1 MTAHFLDITRYYC
14 PMTFVKVKV
23 KLCEM
28 APGDV
33 LDVLLT
39 GEEPLR
45 NIPAAVARDGYKVLD
60 VHPVEEGLYCMRI
73 RK

>member
-1 MTAHFLDITRYYC
+1 MIVRRLDITRYYC

-23 KLCEM
+23 QLCEM
-28 APGDV
+28 APGEV
-33 LDVLLT
+33 LEVLLA

-45 NIPAAVARDGYKVLD
+45 NVPAAVARDGYHVLD
-60 VHPVEEGLYCMRI
+60 VQPVEEGVYCMRI

>member
-1 MTAHFLDITRYYC
+1 MIVHFLDITRYYC

-28 APGDV
+28 VPGDV

-45 NIPAAVARDGYKVLD
+45 NIPAAVVRDGYNVLD
-60 VHPVEEGLYCMRI
+60 VHPVAEDVYRVRI

>member
-1 MTAHFLDITRYYC
+1 MNVRRLDITRYYC

-23 KLCEM
+23 QLCEM
-28 APGDV
+28 AAGDV
-33 LDVLLT
+33 LEVLLK

-45 NIPAAVARDGYKVLD
+45 NVPAAATRDGYSVLD
-60 VHPVEEGLYCMRI
+60 VFPVEQDVYCVRI

>member
-1 MTAHFLDITRYYC
+1 MIVHFLDITRYHC

-28 APGDV
+28 ASGDV

-45 NIPAAVARDGYKVLD
+45 NIPAAVARDGYNVLA
-60 VHPVEEGLYCMRI
+60 VHPVEEDVYCVRI

>member
-1 MTAHFLDITRYYC
+1 MNVRRLDITRYYC

-23 KLCEM
+23 QLCDM
-28 APGDV
+28 AAGEV
-33 LDVLLT
+33 LEVLLK

-45 NIPAAVARDGYKVLD
+45 NVPDAAIRDGYSVLD
-60 VHPVEEGLYCMRI
+60 VFPVEQDVYCVRI

>member
-1 MTAHFLDITRYYC
+1 MNVRRLDITRYYC

-23 KLCEM
+23 QLCEM
-28 APGDV
+28 APGEV
-33 LDVLLT
+33 LEVLLK

-45 NIPAAVARDGYKVLD
+45 NVPAAATRDGHGVLD
-60 VHPVEEGLYCMRI
+60 VFPVEQDVYCVRI

>member
-1 MTAHFLDITRYYC
+1 MIAHFLDITRYYC

-45 NIPAAVARDGYKVLD
+45 NIPAAVIRDGYDVLA
-60 VHPVEEGLYCMRI
+60 VHPVEEGVYCVRI

>member
-1 MTAHFLDITRYYC
+1 MIVHFLDITRYYC

-45 NIPAAVARDGYKVLD
+45 NIPAAVVRDGYNVLD
-60 VHPVEEGLYCMRI
+60 VHPVAEDVYRVRI

>member
-1 MTAHFLDITRYYC
+1 MIVHFLDITRYYC

-45 NIPAAVARDGYKVLD
+45 NIPAAVVKDGYNVLD
-60 VHPVEEGLYCMRI
+60 VHPVGEDVYCVRI

>member
-1 MTAHFLDITRYYC
+1 MIAHFLDITRYYC

-45 NIPAAVARDGYKVLD
+45 NIPAAVVRDGYNVLD
-60 VHPVEEGLYCMRI
+60 VHPVAEDVYRVRI